1 MPGRLRELEEVV
13 VAVVAELV
21 VLTRPF
27 EEAVVAGVVE
37 GAGVLVM

>member
-1 MPGRLRELEEVV
+1 MPRKLRELEEAG

-21 VLTRPF
+21 VLTRPV